1 MNMKLMQQL
10 NPEHGIDLDLGMA
23 NELRVPKR
31 EVPAHVT
38 FLYAPQNPQSCI
50 FFLNYYSPQRRG
62 EESLAEYLDSMDSFL
77 PLRDKVSGEFFI
89 VHVNQIVM
97 VREAS
102 VTEAVGGRPLSLVLE
117 NGDQLALH
125 TVDPRHAWRARP
137 IDLLNEP
144 GRFAPFIAA
153 DHARVHINK
162 RFIVRVEGI

>member
-1 MNMKLMQQL
+1 MKLMQQL
-10 NPEHGIDLDLGMA
+10 NPEPGIELDLGMA

-31 EVPAHVT
+31 EVAADVT
-38 FLYAPQNPQSCI
+38 FLYTPGHSQACV

-77 PLRDKVSGEFFI
+77 PLRDKASNEFFI

-97 VREAS
+97 VREAP
-102 VTEAVGGRPLSLVLE
+102 AMAANGGRPLSLVLE
-117 NGDQLALH
+117 NGVQLALH

-144 GRFAPFIAA
+144 GRFAPFLAA
-153 DHARVHINK
+153 DHARIHVNK